1 MEKNV
6 FTGLKEYF
14 DTYSDQEVLVL
25 HGYEVMDLDSL
36 ERRDRFGKLKRS
48 AQKEEKDFIVINLT
62 YGYILTI
69 EAKSTLDSKSIK
81 KAKKQLENTK
91 KLMKKWFGADLNK
104 EWLFFSAIYCEKGD
118 KYAKLCNN
126 CDWRFIFTGLKD
138 LLEKLENLHK
148 IILSPKQVSQYN
160 IHIHPTTHTK
170 ETHLCFHFEHNGEE
184 KSGGLFVFFPKM

>member
-91 KLMKKWFGADLNK
+91 NLMKKW
-104 EWLFFSAIYCEKGD
+104 
-118 KYAKLCNN
+118 
-126 CDWRFIFTGLKD
+126 
-138 LLEKLENLHK
+138 
-148 IILSPKQVSQYN
+148 
-160 IHIHPTTHTK
+160 
-170 ETHLCFHFEHNGEE
+170 
-184 KSGGLFVFFPKM
+184 

>member
-91 KLMKKWFGADLNK
+91 NLMKKWFGADLKK

-160 IHIHPTTHTK
+160 IHT
-170 ETHLCFHFEHNGEE
+170 FR
-184 KSGGLFVFFPKM
+184 